1 LDLAASVDSGALRGE
16 NVDVHACRH
25 CGNGLEDRF
34 RFCPWCAAPQR
45 RKLVEFFAPHP
56 AVPGDVHKALRISQY
71 FGDDE
76 TVPQFRFS
84 IWSAESADAAVSLTE
99 DEAERVALFL
109 TPPRRPRR
117 ALFDSLRETL
127 RL

>member
-1 LDLAASVDSGALRGE
+1 M
-16 NVDVHACRH
+16 CRH

-56 AVPGDVHKALRISQY
+56 AVPADVHKALRISQY

-84 IWSAESADAAVSLTE
+84 IWSAESADAAVSLTDE
-99 DEAERVALFL
+99 EAERVARFL
-109 TPPRRPRR
+109 APPRARRP
-117 ALFDSLRETL
+117 LLDSLRETL

>member
-1 LDLAASVDSGALRGE
+1 M
-16 NVDVHACRH
+16 HACRH
-25 CGNGLEDRF
+25 CGNGLEDRY

-71 FGDDE
+71 FGDAE
-76 TVPQFRFS
+76 TVPQVRFS
-84 IWSAESADAAVSLTE
+84 IWSAESADAAVSLSE
-99 DEAERVALFL
+99 EEAVRVAAFL
-109 TPPRRPRR
+109 TPTRPRR
-117 ALFDSLRETL
+117 ALLDSLRETL

>member
-1 LDLAASVDSGALRGE
+1 MVASPLRVAE
-16 NVDVHACRH
+16 NQDVHACRH
-25 CGNGLEDRF
+25 CGNGLEDRY

-56 AVPGDVHKALRISQY
+56 AVPGDVHKALRVSQY
-71 FGDDE
+71 LGDDE

-99 DEAERVALFL
+99 EEAERVAAFL
-109 TPPRRPRR
+109 TPPRPRR
-117 ALFDSLRETL
+117 ALLDSLRDTL

>member
-1 LDLAASVDSGALRGE
+1 
-16 NVDVHACRH
+16 VHPCRH
-25 CGNGLEDRF
+25 CGYRLEDRF

-45 RKLVEFFAPHP
+45 RKVVEFFAPHP

-71 FGDDE
+71 FGDEE

-84 IWSAESADAAVSLTE
+84 IWSEESADAAVSLTE
-99 DEAERVALFL
+99 EEAERVSSFL
-109 TPPRRPRR
+109 ASSRPRR
-117 ALFDSLRETL
+117 ALLGSLRETL

>member
-1 LDLAASVDSGALRGE
+1 
-16 NVDVHACRH
+16 VHACRH
-25 CGNGLEDRF
+25 CGNRLEDRF

-45 RKLVEFFAPHP
+45 RKVVEFFAPHP

-71 FGDDE
+71 FGDVE

-84 IWSAESADAAVSLTE
+84 IWSEESADAAVSLTE
-99 DEAERVALFL
+99 EEAERVSSFL
-109 TPPRRPRR
+109 APSRPRR
-117 ALFDSLRETL
+117 ALLDSLRETL